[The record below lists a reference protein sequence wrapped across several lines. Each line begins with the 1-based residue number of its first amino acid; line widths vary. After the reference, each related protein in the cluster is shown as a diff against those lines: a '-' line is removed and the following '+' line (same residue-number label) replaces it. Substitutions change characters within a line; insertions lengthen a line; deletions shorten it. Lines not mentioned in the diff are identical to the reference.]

1 VFFNRV
7 YCLNSVPTVED
18 LADKLLTA
26 TWCLCTAFRLDGHHD
41 TLFLNDSTSPDG
53 IQEYAVV
60 RHIEG
65 AWYQVNSISFGWIDN
80 PERAASYLTTAISG
94 GYDAD
99 KEDPEALCF
108 HDPQHPCAFCR

>member
-1 VFFNRV
+1 MFFKRI
-7 YCLNSVPTVED
+7 YCLTGVPTVED

-26 TWCLCTAFRLDGHHD
+26 TWCLCTAFRLDGHDD

-65 AWYQVNSISFGWIDN
+65 AWYQVESISFGWIDN
-80 PERAASYLTTAISG
+80 PEKAARHIATAISG
-94 GYDAD
+94 GYDAH
-99 KEDPEALCF
+99 KQDPEALRF
-108 HDPQHPCAFCR
+108 HGPQQPCDSCR